1 MVLHNPNNWHWV
13 NKDAREW
20 AKDYFSEKLTA
31 ISAEENGV
39 SAKITKVL
47 SVEGDCDVSQRKGK
61 VVTIF
66 DVLVKLEYSG
76 KNADGVEANGTIV
89 VPEVAHDTEENEY
102 VFEISNYADTKDKQ
116 VIRDLVR
123 THITPQLRKAF
134 ARLSPDLVE
143 HHAKDIQ
150 HVPAT
155 DPAKKVATTTTSSSP
170 TQTAAASSK
179 PAEPPHSKGR
189 VLNTVTVSE
198 TYEFNTSADQ
208 LYQTFVD
215 PQRVTAFTRTPPREF
230 EPKEGGK
237 FNLFGGNVEGA
248 FKTLEQD
255 KKIVQEW
262 RLGSWPKDHYSTMN
276 LVFDQGTDS
285 TNLRVTWTGVPVGQ
299 DEVSRRNFE
308 DYYVRSIKTTFGF
321 GAIL

>member
-1 MVLHNPNNWHWV
+1 
-13 NKDAREW
+13 
-20 AKDYFSEKLTA
+20 
-31 ISAEENGV
+31 
-39 SAKITKVL
+39 
-47 SVEGDCDVSQRKGK
+47 
-61 VVTIF
+61 
-66 DVLVKLEYSG
+66 
-76 KNADGVEANGTIV
+76 
-89 VPEVAHDTEENEY
+89 
-102 VFEISNYADTKDKQ
+102 

-155 DPAKKVATTTTSSSP
+155 DPAKKVATTTTSFSP
-170 TQTAAASSK
+170 TQTAATSSK

-215 PQRVTAFTRTPPREF
+215 PQRVAAFTRTPPREF

-237 FNLFGGNVEGA
+237 FNLFGGNVEGT

-255 KKIVQEW
+255 KKIIQEW
-262 RLGSWPKDHYSTMN
+262 RLGSWPKGELGPIISSITTD
-276 LVFDQGTDS
+276 VFRPLLNHEPRLRPGHRLDQPESHLD
-285 TNLRVTWTGVPVGQ
+285 
-299 DEVSRRNFE
+299 RRPC
-308 DYYVRSIKTTFGF
+308 RPG
-321 GAIL
+321 